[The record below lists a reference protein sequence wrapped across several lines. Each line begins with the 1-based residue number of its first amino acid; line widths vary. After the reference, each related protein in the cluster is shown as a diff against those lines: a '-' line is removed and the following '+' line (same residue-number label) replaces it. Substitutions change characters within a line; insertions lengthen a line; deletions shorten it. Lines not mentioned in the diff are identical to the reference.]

1 MRHRLGIIPDID
13 RLDDSLKLSW
23 EYNTFFEYNDFFYP
37 AIYQSEGETRRRI
50 NIYKSLDRDMSTDTM
65 HGVFFDIA
73 MTSTDE
79 IIRNRS
85 RVLMNN
91 SMEIAANLGVKG
103 VVFHT
108 GINPGLWNRSYLDG
122 WLDTAA
128 TWLDKLAKE
137 YSHIDIYIENTFDK
151 EPGVLTSLID
161 LLSHRKNVKLCLD
174 YGHALLTD
182 TEDEEWVKQMAPYVG
197 HVHLN
202 DHDMKEDLH
211 LAPGKGLVDFER
223 FEDLMEEYEVDAQV
237 LLELN
242 GAQEQLE
249 ALKYMTKLEEGRE

>member
-1 MRHRLGIIPDID
+1 MKHRLGIIPDID

-50 NIYKSLDRDMSTDTM
+50 NIYKSLDRDMSRDTM

-182 TEDEEWVKQMAPYVG
+182 TEDEEWVRQMAPYVG
-197 HVHLN
+197 HIHLN

-211 LAPGKGLVDFER
+211 LAPGKGLIDFER
-223 FEDLMEEYEVDAQV
+223 FEDLMEEYEVDTQV

-249 ALKYMTKLEEGRE
+249 ALKYMTKIEEGRE

>member
-1 MRHRLGIIPDID
+1 MKHRLGIIPDID

-50 NIYKSLDRDMSTDTM
+50 NIYKSLDRDMSRDTM

-151 EPGVLTSLID
+151 EPGVLTSLTD

-197 HVHLN
+197 HIHLN

-211 LAPGKGLVDFER
+211 LAPGKGLIDFER

-249 ALKYMTKLEEGRE
+249 ALKYMTKLEVG

>member
-1 MRHRLGIIPDID
+1 MKHRLGIIPDID

-50 NIYKSLDRDMSTDTM
+50 NIYKSLDRDMSRDTM

-151 EPGVLTSLID
+151 EPGVLTSLTD

-182 TEDEEWVKQMAPYVG
+182 TEDEEWVRQMAPYVG

>member
-50 NIYKSLDRDMSTDTM
+50 NIYKSLDRDMSRDTM

-137 YSHIDIYIENTFDK
+137 YSHIDIYIEDTFDK

-182 TEDEEWVKQMAPYVG
+182 TEDEEWVRQMAPYVG

>member
-1 MRHRLGIIPDID
+1 MKHRLGIIPDID

-50 NIYKSLDRDMSTDTM
+50 NIYKSLDRDMSRDTM

-151 EPGVLTSLID
+151 EPCVLTSLID

-197 HVHLN
+197 HIHLN

>member
-23 EYNTFFEYNDFFYP
+23 EYNTFFEYNDSFYP

-50 NIYKSLDRDMSTDTM
+50 NIYKSLDRDMSRDTM

-137 YSHIDIYIENTFDK
+137 YSHIEIDIENTFDK

-182 TEDEEWVKQMAPYVG
+182 TEDDEWVRQMAPYVG

-249 ALKYMTKLEEGRE
+249 ALKYMTKLEEGRA

>member
-50 NIYKSLDRDMSTDTM
+50 NIYKSLDRDMSRDTM

-137 YSHIDIYIENTFDK
+137 YSHIEIYIENTFDK

-182 TEDEEWVKQMAPYVG
+182 TEDEEWVRQMAPYVG

-211 LAPGKGLVDFER
+211 LAPGKGLIDFER

>member
-50 NIYKSLDRDMSTDTM
+50 NIYKSLDRDMSRDTM

-137 YSHIDIYIENTFDK
+137 YSHIEIYIENTFDK

-182 TEDEEWVKQMAPYVG
+182 TEDEEWVRQMAPYVG

-202 DHDMKEDLH
+202 DHGMKEDLH

>member
-1 MRHRLGIIPDID
+1 MKHRLGIIPDID

-50 NIYKSLDRDMSTDTM
+50 NIYKSLDRDMSRDTM

-73 MTSTDE
+73 MTSTYE

-137 YSHIDIYIENTFDK
+137 YSHIEIYIENTFDK

-182 TEDEEWVKQMAPYVG
+182 TEDEEWVRQMAPYVG

-211 LAPGKGLVDFER
+211 LAPGKGLIDFER

>member
-50 NIYKSLDRDMSTDTM
+50 NIYKSLDRDMSRDTM

-79 IIRNRS
+79 LIRNRS

-182 TEDEEWVKQMAPYVG
+182 TEDEEWVRQMAPYVG

-211 LAPGKGLVDFER
+211 LAPGKGLIDFER
-223 FEDLMEEYEVDAQV
+223 FEDLMEEYEVDTQV

>member
-50 NIYKSLDRDMSTDTM
+50 NIYKSLDRDMSRDTM

-128 TWLDKLAKE
+128 TWRDKLAKE
-137 YSHIDIYIENTFDK
+137 YSHIEIYIENTFDK

-182 TEDEEWVKQMAPYVG
+182 TEDEEWVRQMAPYVG

>member
-1 MRHRLGIIPDID
+1 MKHRLGIIPDID

-50 NIYKSLDRDMSTDTM
+50 NIYKSLDRDMSRDTM

-73 MTSTDE
+73 ITSTDE

-122 WLDTAA
+122 WLDAAA

-197 HVHLN
+197 HIHLN

-211 LAPGKGLVDFER
+211 LAPGKGLIDFER

-249 ALKYMTKLEEGRE
+249 ALKYMTKLEEGRD

>member
-50 NIYKSLDRDMSTDTM
+50 NIYKSLDRDMSRDTM

-137 YSHIDIYIENTFDK
+137 YSHIEIYIENTFDT

-182 TEDEEWVKQMAPYVG
+182 TEDEEWVRQMAPYVG

>member
-50 NIYKSLDRDMSTDTM
+50 NIYKSLDRDMSRDTM

-137 YSHIDIYIENTFDK
+137 YSHIEIYIENTFDK

-182 TEDEEWVKQMAPYVG
+182 TEDEEWVRQMAPYVG
-197 HVHLN
+197 HIHLN

-211 LAPGKGLVDFER
+211 LAPGKGLIDFER

>member
-50 NIYKSLDRDMSTDTM
+50 NIYKSLDRDMSRDTM

-182 TEDEEWVKQMAPYVG
+182 TEDEEWVRQMAPYVG

>member
-50 NIYKSLDRDMSTDTM
+50 NIYKSLDRDMSRDTM

-128 TWLDKLAKE
+128 TWIDKLAKE
-137 YSHIDIYIENTFDK
+137 YSHIEIYIENTFDK

-182 TEDEEWVKQMAPYVG
+182 TEDEEWVRQMAPYVG

>member
-50 NIYKSLDRDMSTDTM
+50 NIYKSLDRDMSRDTM

-85 RVLMNN
+85 RVIMNN

-137 YSHIDIYIENTFDK
+137 YSHIEIYIENTFDK

-182 TEDEEWVKQMAPYVG
+182 TEDEEWVRQMAPYVG

>member
-1 MRHRLGIIPDID
+1 
-13 RLDDSLKLSW
+13 
-23 EYNTFFEYNDFFYP
+23 
-37 AIYQSEGETRRRI
+37 
-50 NIYKSLDRDMSTDTM
+50 M

-151 EPGVLTSLID
+151 EPGVLTSLTD

-197 HVHLN
+197 HIHLN

-211 LAPGKGLVDFER
+211 LAPGKGLIDFER

>member
-50 NIYKSLDRDMSTDTM
+50 NIYKSLDRDMSRDTM

-137 YSHIDIYIENTFDK
+137 YSHIEIYIENTFDK

-182 TEDEEWVKQMAPYVG
+182 TEDEEWVRQMAPYVG

>member
-50 NIYKSLDRDMSTDTM
+50 NIYKSLDRDMSRDTM

-151 EPGVLTSLID
+151 EPGVLTSLTD

-197 HVHLN
+197 HIHLN

-211 LAPGKGLVDFER
+211 LAPGKGLIDFER

>member
-50 NIYKSLDRDMSTDTM
+50 NIYKSLDRDMSRDTM

-122 WLDTAA
+122 WLDAAA

-151 EPGVLTSLID
+151 EPGVLTSLTD

-182 TEDEEWVKQMAPYVG
+182 TEDEEWVRQMAPYVG

>member
-1 MRHRLGIIPDID
+1 MKHRLGIIPDID

-50 NIYKSLDRDMSTDTM
+50 NIYKSLDRDMSRDTM

-197 HVHLN
+197 LIHLN

-211 LAPGKGLVDFER
+211 LAPGKGLIDFER

>member
-1 MRHRLGIIPDID
+1 MKHRLGIIPDID

-50 NIYKSLDRDMSTDTM
+50 NIYKSLDRDMSRDTM

-151 EPGVLTSLID
+151 EPGVLTSLTD

-197 HVHLN
+197 HIHLN
-202 DHDMKEDLH
+202 DHDIKEDLH
-211 LAPGKGLVDFER
+211 LAPGKGLIDFER

>member
-1 MRHRLGIIPDID
+1 MKHRLGIIPDID

-50 NIYKSLDRDMSTDTM
+50 NIYKSLDRDMSRDTM

-137 YSHIDIYIENTFDK
+137 YSHIDIYIENTVDK

-197 HVHLN
+197 HIHLN

-211 LAPGKGLVDFER
+211 LAPGKGLIDFER

>member
-50 NIYKSLDRDMSTDTM
+50 NIYKSLDRDMSRDTM

-137 YSHIDIYIENTFDK
+137 YSHIEIYIENTFDK

-182 TEDEEWVKQMAPYVG
+182 TEDEEWVRQMAPYVG

-211 LAPGKGLVDFER
+211 LAPGKGLIDFER

-249 ALKYMTKLEEGRE
+249 SLKYMTKLEEGRE

>member
-50 NIYKSLDRDMSTDTM
+50 NIYKSLDRDMSRDTM

-182 TEDEEWVKQMAPYVG
+182 TEDEEWERQMAPYVG

>member
-23 EYNTFFEYNDFFYP
+23 EYHTFFEYNDFFYP

-50 NIYKSLDRDMSTDTM
+50 NIYKSLDRDMSRDTM

-137 YSHIDIYIENTFDK
+137 YSHIEIYIENTFDK

-182 TEDEEWVKQMAPYVG
+182 TEDEEWVRQMAPYVG

>member
-1 MRHRLGIIPDID
+1 MKHRLGIIPDID

-50 NIYKSLDRDMSTDTM
+50 NIYKSLDRDMSRDTM

-137 YSHIDIYIENTFDK
+137 YSHIEIYIENTFDK

-182 TEDEEWVKQMAPYVG
+182 TEDEEWVRQMAPYVG

-223 FEDLMEEYEVDAQV
+223 FEDLMEEYEMDAQV

>member
-23 EYNTFFEYNDFFYP
+23 AYNTFFEDNDCFYP

-50 NIYKSLDRDMSTDTM
+50 NIYKSLDRDMSRDTM

-137 YSHIDIYIENTFDK
+137 YSHIEIYIENTFDK

-182 TEDEEWVKQMAPYVG
+182 TEDEEWVKQMAPHVG
-197 HVHLN
+197 HIHLN

>member
-50 NIYKSLDRDMSTDTM
+50 NIYKSLDRDMSRDTM

-137 YSHIDIYIENTFDK
+137 YSHIEIYIENTFDK

-182 TEDEEWVKQMAPYVG
+182 TEDEEWVKQMAPHVG
-197 HVHLN
+197 HIHLN

-211 LAPGKGLVDFER
+211 LAPGKGLIDFER

>member
-50 NIYKSLDRDMSTDTM
+50 NIYKSLDRDMSRDTM

-182 TEDEEWVKQMAPYVG
+182 TEDEEWVRQMAPYVG
-197 HVHLN
+197 HIHLN

-211 LAPGKGLVDFER
+211 LAPGKGLIDFER
-223 FEDLMEEYEVDAQV
+223 FEDLMEEYEVDTQV

-249 ALKYMTKLEEGRE
+249 ALKYMTKIEEGRE

>member
-1 MRHRLGIIPDID
+1 MKHKLGIIPDID
-13 RLDDSLKLSW
+13 RLEDSLKLSW

-37 AIYQSEGETRRRI
+37 MVYQSEGETRRRI
-50 NIYKSLDRDMSTDTM
+50 NIYKSLGRDMSRDTM

-73 MTSTDE
+73 MTSRDE

-91 SMEIAANLGVKG
+91 SMEIAAALGVKG

-108 GINPGLWNRSYLDG
+108 GINPGLWNKSYLDS
-122 WLDTAA
+122 WLDSAV
-128 TWLDKLAKE
+128 TWLDELANE
-137 YSHIDIYIENTFDK
+137 YSHINIYMENTFDK
-151 EPGVLTSLID
+151 EPGVLISLIE
-161 LLSHRKNVKLCLD
+161 LLSHRSNVKLCLD

-182 TEDEEWVKQMAPYVG
+182 TAGEEWVKQMAPYVG

-211 LAPGKGLVDFER
+211 LAPGKGLIDFER
-223 FEDLMEEYEVDAQV
+223 FEELMEEYEVDAQV

-242 GAQEQLE
+242 NVDEQAY
-249 ALKYMTKLEEGRE
+249 ALRYMTELEEGKE

>member
-50 NIYKSLDRDMSTDTM
+50 NIYKSLDRDMSRDTM

-137 YSHIDIYIENTFDK
+137 YSHIEIYIENTFDK

-182 TEDEEWVKQMAPYVG
+182 TEDEEWVRQIAPYVG

>member
-50 NIYKSLDRDMSTDTM
+50 NIYKSLDRDMSRDTM
-65 HGVFFDIA
+65 HGVFFD
-73 MTSTDE
+73 
-79 IIRNRS
+79 
-85 RVLMNN
+85 
-91 SMEIAANLGVKG
+91 AANLGVKG

-137 YSHIDIYIENTFDK
+137 YSHIEIYIENTFDK

-182 TEDEEWVKQMAPYVG
+182 TEDEEWVRQMAPYVG

>member
-1 MRHRLGIIPDID
+1 MKHRLGIIPDID

-50 NIYKSLDRDMSTDTM
+50 NIYKSLDRDMSRDTM

-151 EPGVLTSLID
+151 EPGVLTSLTD

-182 TEDEEWVKQMAPYVG
+182 TEDEEWVRQMAPYVG

-211 LAPGKGLVDFER
+211 LAPGKGLIDFER

>member
-1 MRHRLGIIPDID
+1 
-13 RLDDSLKLSW
+13 
-23 EYNTFFEYNDFFYP
+23 
-37 AIYQSEGETRRRI
+37 
-50 NIYKSLDRDMSTDTM
+50 
-65 HGVFFDIA
+65 
-73 MTSTDE
+73 
-79 IIRNRS
+79 
-85 RVLMNN
+85 MNN

-151 EPGVLTSLID
+151 EPGVLTSLTD

-182 TEDEEWVKQMAPYVG
+182 TEDEEWVRQMAPYVG
-197 HVHLN
+197 HIHLN

-211 LAPGKGLVDFER
+211 LAPGKGLIDFER